1 MSFILDALKKSEAE
15 RARKSGPTLVDMRI
29 VAPRRGVPAWVM
41 VLGLVLLAN
50 LVVLAI
56 VLARGGRATRVV
68 PATEVAAAVPAP
80 APPPQEP
87 RATNVLPPPVLP
99 APSTAAAPSQATV
112 LPPVVYGGAPTNVE
126 ALPPGGQ
133 LIKPATGVPPAPET
147 SAPVRT
153 PSLQRQDSA
162 GLPTAEDLRI
172 SGITLPQLNMALH
185 AWDAQPG
192 NRYVMINGQKLR
204 EGQPTAE
211 GVMVEQI
218 TADGAV
224 MRWQERRFIVTPG
237 N

>member
-29 VAPRRGVPAWVM
+29 VAPRRGVPAWVI

-56 VLARGGRATRVV
+56 VLARGGRDTGGV
-68 PATEVAAAVPAP
+68 PAAEVAAAVPAP
-80 APPPQEP
+80 APLPQEP
-87 RATNVLPPPVLP
+87 RATNVLPPPTLP
-99 APSTAAAPSQATV
+99 DLSRADPPPQATV
-112 LPPVVYGGAPTNVE
+112 LPPVVYGGAPVNVE
-126 ALPPGGQ
+126 ALPPGGR
-133 LIKPATGVPPAPET
+133 LIKPATGVPPAPEA

-153 PSLQRQDSA
+153 LSPQREDSS

-211 GVMVEQI
+211 GVTVEQI
-218 TADGAV
+218 TTEGAV
-224 MRWQERRFIVTPG
+224 MRWQERRFLVTPG